1 MVKKADWSNDR
12 SIKGDSSLKGKARMV
27 NKTTNLGLLLRKYG
41 DLEEELF
48 PFTAST
54 DVIHEDM
61 DLTIEEFCEIVG
73 ADTDE
78 VIEVVE
84 KVIKRV

>member
-54 DVIHEDM
+54 DVIHEEDRKS
-61 DLTIEEFCEIVG
+61 
-73 ADTDE
+73 
-78 VIEVVE
+78 VV
-84 KVIKRV
+84 

>member
-1 MVKKADWSNDR
+1 MVKKTEWSHDR
-12 SIKGDSSLKGKARMV
+12 SIKGDSSLKGKARLV
-27 NKTTNLGLLLRKYG
+27 NKTANLGLLLRKYG
-41 DLEEELF
+41 ELEEELY

-73 ADTDE
+73 VDTEE
-78 VIEVVE
+78 VLEVVE
-84 KVIKRV
+84 KVIKRA